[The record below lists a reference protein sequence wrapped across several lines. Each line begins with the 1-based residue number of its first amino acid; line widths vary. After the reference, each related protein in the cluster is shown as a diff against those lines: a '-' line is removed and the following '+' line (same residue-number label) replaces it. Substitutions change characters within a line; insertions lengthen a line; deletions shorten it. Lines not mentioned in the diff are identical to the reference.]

1 MTTTRADRLRQA
13 RIDAGFEYAKDAA
26 EALGVSVSTYAAHE
40 KGQDN
45 GGRNFKEEAGKRYA
59 RRFGVSFEWLWLGI
73 EPGSKS
79 IPSHNDKLGGLS
91 SEIRVALDSAPPST
105 SDVAFRLQQARA
117 LAGYETATDAA
128 KALGWNETTYRAHES
143 GRRGLKNDVAVQ
155 YAKTFGVDEAWLIT
169 GKGTPPKGVDVKHNP
184 DHGKALIEVH
194 YSGEIPV
201 IGEIAAGV
209 WQEAIE
215 MLDTGESI
223 PFIPHPRFPKD
234 AQLALRV
241 RGDSC
246 DLIAQPGAYVNTV
259 PLEMALPVDGLEGL
273 LREFEAKGRD
283 LIVVAERLRGG
294 LVEATLKALVR
305 DRAGYA
311 LEARSSNPKWAG
323 KIPLTDDMLRDGD
336 ETRIAR
342 VMIGKYEVML

>member
-1 MTTTRADRLRQA
+1 MSATIQNVSRTYKTFCLAECDTERLMNEMYERLQA
-13 RIDAGFEYAKDAA
+13 
-26 EALGVSVSTYAAHE
+26 
-40 KGQDN
+40 
-45 GGRNFKEEAGKRYA
+45 A
-59 RRFGVSFEWLWLGI
+59 RRC
-73 EPGSKS
+73 
-79 IPSHNDKLGGLS
+79 
-91 SEIRVALDSAPPST
+91 
-105 SDVAFRLQQARA
+105 
-117 LAGYETATDAA
+117 AGYANATDAA
-128 KALGWNETTYRAHES
+128 RAFGWNETTYRAHES
-143 GRRGLKNDVAVQ
+143 GRRGLKNEVAVR
-155 YAKTFGVDEAWLIT
+155 YAKAFRTDEAWLLT
-169 GKGTPPKGVDVKHNP
+169 GKGTPPKGVDVKHNR

-194 YSGEIPV
+194 SSGEIPV

>member
-1 MTTTRADRLRQA
+1 MLPASSAPLRDARIFGELNDGRPKGHDVSEGFHARTIGKLSPHVNRISIASTGSGGHMDTQADRLKAA
-13 RIDAGFEYAKDAA
+13 REHAGYDTAAGAARAFGWNAVTYRSHENGQSGIRSVWGERYAKAFK
-26 EALGVSVSTYAAHE
+26 VS
-40 KGQDN
+40 
-45 GGRNFKEEAGKRYA
+45 AG
-59 RRFGVSFEWLWLGI
+59 WLLTG
-73 EPGSKS
+73 EG
-79 IPSHNDKLGGLS
+79 
-91 SEIRVALDSAPPST
+91 APPW
-105 SDVAFRLQQARA
+105 
-117 LAGYETATDAA
+117 GGE
-128 KALGWNETTYRAHES
+128 
-143 GRRGLKNDVAVQ
+143 
-155 YAKTFGVDEAWLIT
+155 
-169 GKGTPPKGVDVKHNP
+169 VKHNP
-184 DHGKALIEVH
+184 AHGKALIEVQS
-194 YSGEIPV
+194 SGEIPV

-234 AQLALRV
+234 AQRALRV

-246 DLIAQPGAYVNTV
+246 DLIAQSGAYVNTV

-323 KIPLTDDMLRDGD
+323 KIPLTDDMLREGD

>member
-1 MTTTRADRLRQA
+1 MMKDVLERIEQRLKAVGKSAQAASLEAGLSKDAIRNMRRAAKEPTRA
-13 RIDAGFEYAKDAA
+13 
-26 EALGVSVSTYAAHE
+26 GVSTRTIEQLADVLDAPV
-40 KGQDN
+40 G
-45 GGRNFKEEAGKRYA
+45 
-59 RRFGVSFEWLWLGI
+59 WLLTGDGPGPGD
-73 EPGSKS
+73 EP
-79 IPSHNDKLGGLS
+79 
-91 SEIRVALDSAPPST
+91 
-105 SDVAFRLQQARA
+105 
-117 LAGYETATDAA
+117 
-128 KALGWNETTYRAHES
+128 
-143 GRRGLKNDVAVQ
+143 
-155 YAKTFGVDEAWLIT
+155 
-169 GKGTPPKGVDVKHNP
+169 VKHNR

-194 YSGEIPV
+194 SSGEIPV

-323 KIPLTDDMLRDGD
+323 KIPLTDDMLREGD

>member
-1 MTTTRADRLRQA
+1 MTKTRADRLREA
-13 RIDAGFEYAKDAA
+13 RIKAGFEYAKEAA
-26 EALGVSVSTYAAHE
+26 DALGVSVSTYAAHE
-40 KGQDN
+40 KGQDG
-45 GGRNFKEEAGKRYA
+45 GGRNFKEDAGKKYA
-59 RRFGVSFEWLWLGI
+59 RRFGVPFEWLWLGI
-73 EPGSKS
+73 GDNHPASRAQGFQEASAEYEHDDSTASPY
-79 IPSHNDKLGGLS
+79 
-91 SEIRVALDSAPPST
+91 SEEAD
-105 SDVAFRLQQARA
+105 RLQAAREA
-117 LAGYETATDAA
+117 AGYVSATDAA
-128 KALGWNETTYRAHES
+128 RAFGWNETTYRAHES
-143 GRRGLKNDVAVQ
+143 GRRGLKKNVAVR
-155 YAKTFGVDEAWLIT
+155 YAKAFRADEAWLLT
-169 GKGTPPKGVDVKHNP
+169 GKGTPPKGVDVKHNR
-184 DHGKALIEVH
+184 DHSKALIEVQS
-194 YSGEIPV
+194 SGEIPV

-234 AQLALRV
+234 AQRALRV

-246 DLIAQPGAYVNTV
+246 DLIAQSGAYVNTV

-323 KIPLTDDMLRDGD
+323 KIPLTDDMLSDGD